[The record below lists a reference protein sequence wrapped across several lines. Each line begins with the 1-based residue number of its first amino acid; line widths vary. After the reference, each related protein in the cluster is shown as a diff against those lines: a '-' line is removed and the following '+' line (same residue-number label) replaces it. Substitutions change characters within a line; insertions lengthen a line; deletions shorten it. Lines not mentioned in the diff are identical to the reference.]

1 MKKPLLGAALMGVF
15 AASAHAQSSVTL
27 YGLIDAGITYSS
39 NQSGHNAFQQSSGLV
54 SNTVFGLK
62 GSEDLGGGLHA
73 IFRLEDGFNVNNGTS
88 YFKNTI
94 FGRQAYVGLQSNQ
107 YGQVTLGRQYD
118 SVVDYLGP
126 ISLANFGD
134 GNNLAAHPFDND
146 NLDDFFS
153 INNAVKYTSPTYAG
167 LTFGGLYGFSNQ
179 AGGFSNNRAYSF
191 GASYS
196 NGPLNLAAAYMLLNN
211 AGGGP
216 LQNNLTGAVSS
227 ADGDANIVSAR
238 QTVFGVGGNYA
249 FGPATVGLLW
259 THTQFNNATA
269 GGALSAFSTAM
280 SGNMNLHLDNF
291 EVNGHYALTSA
302 LSLNGAYTFTEGAY
316 NSASGSGNPHW
327 HQVTL
332 QSDYSLSKR
341 TDVYVEGVYQRVSA
355 PVGSAF
361 SGAAINGLSPST
373 SNSQV
378 AATVGIR
385 HRF

>member
-1 MKKPLLGAALMGVF
+1 
-15 AASAHAQSSVTL
+15 
-27 YGLIDAGITYSS
+27 
-39 NQSGHNAFQQSSGLV
+39 
-54 SNTVFGLK
+54 
-62 GSEDLGGGLHA
+62 
-73 IFRLEDGFNVNNGTS
+73 
-88 YFKNTI
+88 
-94 FGRQAYVGLQSNQ
+94 
-107 YGQVTLGRQYD
+107 
-118 SVVDYLGP
+118 
-126 ISLANFGD
+126 
-134 GNNLAAHPFDND
+134 
-146 NLDDFFS
+146 
-153 INNAVKYTSPTYAG
+153 
-167 LTFGGLYGFSNQ
+167 LYGFSNQ